1 MKKRVFSLLLTLALL
16 TGLLPT
22 AALAAK
28 DRQYGDV
35 PIYFGDVYIDYMAS
49 EILKEIDLAGKD
61 DVERIRA
68 VYDWIVRN
76 CQRYGTGD
84 TLYFD
89 IDKVEKEAEDFYEY
103 MVEALE
109 EGDITLRIDTGS
121 VMNEYDP
128 ESGLT
133 YYYCDSNVYVA
144 NAAVDMMLCRVGEC
158 HNYAALLTVLLG
170 HLGYDCR
177 MIEGD
182 FINNDGSTY
191 MHKWNMVLLE
201 DGYVWLDV
209 RMDQEYYKDY
219 GTYRYFLVE
228 DTVEWE
234 KKHSWDHAYSE
245 AMMENAQ
252 LLVDTYGLLL
262 ELPEK
267 VENKILWSNCSA
279 WAEEYLVQSVD
290 MGVYPDVFLQADM
303 AKNVTRAEFASVAV
317 MFYEALTGAEAT
329 YDAAQGNPF
338 SDVSDDQTDVLTAAQ
353 LGIVKGTGGDKFDP
367 KGSLTRE
374 QAVTMLGRVVE
385 LAQFGV
391 VDDGAELELGDR
403 ELTFP
408 DQATIGAWAANYVN
422 YFVSHKVVDG
432 TGDGTFAPTAPM
444 TREQA
449 MKVAVAALS
458 N

>member
-1 MKKRVFSLLLTLALL
+1 MDKMEAEI
-16 TGLLPT
+16 
-22 AALAAK
+22 
-28 DRQYGDV
+28 GDF
-35 PIYFGDVYIDYMAS
+35 YDYMV
-49 EILKEIDLAGKD
+49 D
-61 DVERIRA
+61 
-68 VYDWIVRN
+68 
-76 CQRYGTGD
+76 
-84 TLYFD
+84 
-89 IDKVEKEAEDFYEY
+89 
-103 MVEALE
+103 ALE
-109 EGDITLRIDTGS
+109 NGDITLRLDVAESLGS
-121 VMNEYDP
+121 YDP
-128 ESGLT
+128 ESG
-133 YYYCDSNVYVA
+133 YYYLHCDANEYVA
-144 NAAVDMMLCRVGEC
+144 YAAAQMMAYRVGEC
-158 HNYAALLTVLLG
+158 HNFAALLLVLLG

-177 MIEGD
+177 MIDGD
-182 FINNDGSTY
+182 FINNDGTTY

-209 RMDQEYYKDY
+209 RMDHANYERTGALSY
-219 GTYRYFLVE
+219 TYFLVD
-228 DTVEWE
+228 DTAQWE
-234 KKHSWDHAYSE
+234 KKHKWDHAYSE
-245 AMMENAQ
+245 AMMENAP

-267 VENKILWSNCSA
+267 VQNKILWSNCSA
-279 WAEEYLVQSVD
+279 WAEQYLVQSVE
-290 MGVYPDVFLQADM
+290 MGIYPDVFLQADM

-317 MFYEALTGAEAT
+317 MFYEALTGEKAA

-338 SDVSDDQTDVLTAAQ
+338 SDVSDSQTDVLTAAQ

-385 LAQFGV
+385 LAEFGK
-391 VDDGAELELGDR
+391 VDDGSRLKSGDR

-408 DQATIGAWAANYVN
+408 DQSAIGTWAANYVS

-432 TGDGTFAPTAPM
+432 TGEGTFAPTLPM

>member
-1 MKKRVFSLLLTLALL
+1 MKKRVLSLLLTVALL
-16 TGLLPT
+16 MSLLSTG
-22 AALAAK
+22 AFAAK
-28 DRQYGDV
+28 ERKYGDV
-35 PIYFGDVYIDYMAS
+35 PIYFGDVYIDYMAN
-49 EILKEIDLAGKD
+49 EILKEIDLEGKD

-68 VYDWIVRN
+68 VYDWIVLN
-76 CQRYGTGD
+76 CERYGTASQM
-84 TLYFD
+84 YFD

-103 MVEALE
+103 MVEALAD
-109 EGDITLRIDTGS
+109 GDITLRLDVAGDMTS
-121 VMNEYDP
+121 YDP
-128 ESGLT
+128 ESGMYFLS
-133 YYYCDSNVYVA
+133 CDSNEYVA
-144 NAAVDMMLCRVGEC
+144 WAAAQMMLYRLGEC
-158 HNYAALLTVLLG
+158 HNFAALLLVLLG

-228 DTVEWE
+228 DTVEWA
-234 KKHSWDHAYSE
+234 KKHKWDHGYSD

-267 VENKILWSNCSA
+267 IKEQILWSNCSA
-279 WAEEYLVQSVD
+279 WAEEYLKQAVE
-290 MGVYPDVFLQADM
+290 MEIYPDVFLQADM

-317 MFYEALTGAEAT
+317 MFYEALTGKEAA

-338 SDVSDDQTDVLTAAQ
+338 SDVADSQTDVLTAAQ

-367 KGSLTRE
+367 NGSLTRE

-385 LAQFGV
+385 LAQFGEV
-391 VDDGAELELGDR
+391 GNGSQLKLGDR

-408 DQATIGAWAANYVN
+408 DQAAIGTWAAAYVN

-432 TGDGTFAPTAPM
+432 TGDGTFAPTLPM

-449 MKVAVAALS
+449 MKVAVAALAE
-458 N
+458 